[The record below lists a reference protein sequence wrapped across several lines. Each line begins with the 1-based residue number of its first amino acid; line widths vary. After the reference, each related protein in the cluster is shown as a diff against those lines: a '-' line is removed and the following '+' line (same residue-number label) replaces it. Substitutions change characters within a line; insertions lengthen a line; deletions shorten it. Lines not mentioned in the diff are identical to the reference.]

1 MNRIFC
7 IKMGSSKKRNKICKK
22 YLEPGCEKPGIW
34 LGFNEA
40 DEENIQKAIKAELAL
55 GNDADENAKK
65 ECWRC
70 VDECIRQ
77 TVERMGRKMG
87 SKEITRA
94 RNVIRNV
101 CMADEGD
108 IFFTFHNGKL
118 WWCRPKGNPGENI
131 EFREDMIGTISEECR
146 QSDLIRY
153 TTEWSDKSM
162 DGERTLYEW
171 AICGQLRRK
180 QMVQGTLSELKDN
193 DIRLFKWTIGLE
205 KCTMLSA
212 FNKQLKKLE
221 PQLREA
227 VRLLAPADFEAF
239 VDMVFTQSGLRRMGR
254 SGSNMK
260 AIDGEYQLPFNGI
273 NAKALNKTG
282 PAEKTIYVQIKAR
295 LSKSELNEAIK
306 ALYEFFPDTSGATIV
321 IVFHTWENDANDE
334 EEIKEIIKNYSDD
347 GEKLPADWLNNIQF
361 IGCEKL
367 VDMWL
372 EAAGISWLKKTAYA
386 AME

>member
-1 MNRIFC
+1 
-7 IKMGSSKKRNKICKK
+7 
-22 YLEPGCEKPGIW
+22 
-34 LGFNEA
+34 
-40 DEENIQKAIKAELAL
+40 
-55 GNDADENAKK
+55 
-65 ECWRC
+65 
-70 VDECIRQ
+70 
-77 TVERMGRKMG
+77 
-87 SKEITRA
+87 
-94 RNVIRNV
+94 
-101 CMADEGD
+101 
-108 IFFTFHNGKL
+108 
-118 WWCRPKGNPGENI
+118 
-131 EFREDMIGTISEECR
+131 
-146 QSDLIRY
+146 
-153 TTEWSDKSM
+153 
-162 DGERTLYEW
+162 
-171 AICGQLRRK
+171 
-180 QMVQGTLSELKDN
+180 
-193 DIRLFKWTIGLE
+193 
-205 KCTMLSA
+205 
-212 FNKQLKKLE
+212 
-221 PQLREA
+221 
-227 VRLLAPADFEAF
+227 
-239 VDMVFTQSGLRRMGR
+239 MGR